1 MISQKLV
8 SLTFDDGP
16 NTAITPQVLDILE
29 ENGIVASFFLI
40 AASIT
45 EESEKV
51 ARRAFEMGCEINN
64 HSVTHPFMG
73 KMTQEEIR
81 REIDPCTE
89 AVKRITGRAPRFFR
103 PPFIDVSRTLFD
115 TVDMTFICGVGC
127 EDWVPTVSAEER
139 ARRILENPQ
148 DGDLFLL
155 HDMPGNVNTVE
166 ALKVVIPELKARGF
180 GFATCGQL
188 FDAKGV
194 TPVRGRLY
202 SNVLQTED
210 CNGL

>member
-1 MISQKLV
+1 MSQKLV